1 VKLKFERFEGI
12 ACFSVRGKIELSQLR
27 ILAIG
32 LETMIKGLEEPL
44 VVNLSLASF
53 EPQYLKTLL
62 DLKKILGKN
71 SRHKIYWVGK
81 AKGLTDFLNLGLLFS
96 RLGGFRLR
104 QVGEYLVAQDE
115 IYQLTTQSEALKV
128 ELERLGGDG
137 DQAQKIILENTSLKV
152 QNRILA
158 RTLSILE
165 ERMKEQTK
173 NDPSDPEHEQKV
185 AQALADLK
193 AAYGEEIRL

>member
-12 ACFSVRGKIELSQLR
+12 ACFTVRGRIELSQLR

-32 LETMIKGLEEPL
+32 LETMIRGLEEPL
-44 VVNLSLASF
+44 IVNLTLAEF
-53 EPQYLKTLL
+53 EPQYVKTLL

-71 SRHKIYWVGK
+71 SKQKLYWIGK
-81 AKGLTDFLNLGLLFS
+81 TKGLSDFLSLSLLFS

-104 QVGEYLVAQDE
+104 QIGDYLSAQDDL
-115 IYQLTTQSEALKV
+115 YALAARSEALRA

-137 DQAQKIILENTSLKV
+137 DQAQKIILENRSLKA
-152 QNRILA
+152 QNRILI
-158 RTLSILE
+158 RTLGVLK

-173 NDPSDPEHEQKV
+173 SDPSDPEHDQKV
-185 AQALADLK
+185 NQALADLK
-193 AAYGEEIRL
+193 TAYGEEIKL

>member
-12 ACFSVRGKIELSQLR
+12 ACFSVRGRIELSQLR

-32 LETMIKGLEEPL
+32 LETMIRGLEEPL
-44 VVNLSLASF
+44 IVNLTLAEF

-71 SRHKIYWVGK
+71 SKQKIYWIGK
-81 AKGLTDFLNLGLLFS
+81 AKGLTDFLSLSLLFS

-104 QVGEYLVAQDE
+104 QIGEYLSAQDDLYE
-115 IYQLTTQSEALKV
+115 LTARSEALKA

-137 DQAQKIILENTSLKV
+137 DQAQKIILENTSLKA
-152 QNRILA
+152 QNRILT
-158 RTLSILE
+158 RTLELQDA
-165 ERMKEQTK
+165 RMKEQTK
-173 NDPSDPEHEQKV
+173 SDPSDPEHDQKV
-185 AQALADLK
+185 SQALADLK
-193 AAYGEEIRL
+193 TAYGEEIKL